1 VKKRFEAEGGR
12 RLLVEALR
20 DQKMVGGNTALAE
33 ELATDGE
40 LLDIAPQAVL
50 MEQGADDNTVYLIL
64 SGSLVV
70 LVNGKPIATRVP
82 GDHIGEMAA
91 IQPAQ
96 RRSATVI
103 ASEPSTVLRLTE
115 PQLAA
120 IGQSFPDIYRAF
132 AKELARR
139 LMQRNFLIT
148 TARDK
153 IRVFIVSSAEALEIA
168 RAIQTCL
175 EHDPFTVVIWTDG
188 VFRASHYPI
197 ESLER
202 ELDQSDFAVAIA
214 QPDDTTHSRG
224 AATGSPRD
232 NVIFELGFFM
242 GRLGRHR
249 SLLLEP
255 RGEEVKLPSDLS
267 GITTISYKHDPHNW
281 AAALGPACNRIRA
294 IIKDLGPNN

>member
-1 VKKRFEAEGGR
+1 VKQRFEGDEGR
-12 RLLVEALR
+12 RLLIEALR
-20 DQKMVGGNTALAE
+20 DQKMVGGNVALAE
-33 ELATDGE
+33 ELGTLGE
-40 LLDIAPQAVL
+40 LLDVNPQETL
-50 MEQGADDNTVYLIL
+50 IEQGADDNTVYLIL
-64 SGSLVV
+64 SGSFVV
-70 LVNGKPIATRVP
+70 LVNGKPIANRSP
-82 GDHIGEMAA
+82 NDHIGEMAA
-91 IQPAQ
+91 IQPTQ
-96 RRSATVI
+96 RRSATVV
-103 ASEPSTVLRLTE
+103 ASEAATVLRLTE
-115 PQLAA
+115 PQLAS
-120 IGQSFPDIYRAF
+120 IGQKHPEIYRAF

-153 IRVFIVSSAEALEIA
+153 VRVFIVSSAEALDIA
-168 RAIQTCL
+168 RGIQNCL

-197 ESLER
+197 ESLEK
-202 ELDQSDFAVAIA
+202 ELDQSDFAIAIA
-214 QPDDTTHSRG
+214 QPDDVTHSRG
-224 AATGSPRD
+224 AAASSPRD

-267 GITTISYKHDPHNW
+267 GITTIAYKHDPGNW
-281 AAALGPACNRIRA
+281 AAALGPACNRIRT

>member
-1 VKKRFEAEGGR
+1 MKTRFEGDNGR
-12 RLLVEALR
+12 RLLVETLR

-33 ELATDGE
+33 ELATHGE
-40 LLDIAPQAVL
+40 LLDIGPQAVL
-50 MEQGADDNTVYLIL
+50 IEQGADDNTVYLIL
-64 SGSLVV
+64 SGSFVV

-82 GDHIGEMAA
+82 GDHLGEMAA
-91 IQPAQ
+91 IQPTQ
-96 RRSATVI
+96 RRSATVL

-120 IGQSFPDIYRAF
+120 IGQVFPDIYRAF

-153 IRVFIVSSAEALEIA
+153 IRVFIVSSAEAIEIA

-202 ELDQSDFAVAIA
+202 ELDQSDFAIAIA

-224 AATGSPRD
+224 TATGSPRD

-281 AAALGPACNRIRA
+281 AAALGPACNRIRG